1 MHQLDTQSSWIYIY
15 IYIYIC
21 IFHNYKLIL
30 LVTPHT
36 HKKKNLLKLYLLLN
50 YNISDNHRVGQ
61 GKKFKKK
68 KKKKEKTHLSAGH
81 FFNPSRSVIFPRV
94 FQRLP
99 CAKWRKLQA
108 APRFCALFLLCCER
122 GPKILGTGQ
131 FISAWGQET
140 RALPLHADVQNLV
153 GIA

>member
-68 KKKKEKTHLSAGH
+68 KKKKKKHICLLVTSSIQADLWSFLASFKDFPVLSEGS
-81 FFNPSRSVIFPRV
+81 SRLHPGFVLCFSSVV
-94 FQRLP
+94 
-99 CAKWRKLQA
+99 KG
-108 APRFCALFLLCCER
+108 APRFWVQDSSFQHGVR
-122 GPKILGTGQ
+122 R
-131 FISAWGQET
+131 QEHSLYMLT
-140 RALPLHADVQNLV
+140 YRT
-153 GIA
+153 